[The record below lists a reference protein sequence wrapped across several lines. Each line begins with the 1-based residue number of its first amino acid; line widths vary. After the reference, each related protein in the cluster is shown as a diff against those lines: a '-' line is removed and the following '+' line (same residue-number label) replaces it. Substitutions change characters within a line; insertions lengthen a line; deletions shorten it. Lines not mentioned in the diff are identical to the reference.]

1 MEQNICFLA
10 QDYVKRI
17 RSTVNHKEL
26 RFELSII
33 SDEFASIAKERE
45 IPILTAMQLN
55 IWLLTL
61 KSVINNSFNC
71 WKPLRTFRT
80 TTQLVKAIVNVR
92 KFKRLGNQQ
101 PNIFKKMKV
110 QRLSLMGV
118 DSSESK

>member
-33 SDEFASIAKERE
+33 TDEFASIAKERE

-71 WKPLRTFRT
+71 WKPLRALST
-80 TTQLVKAIVNVR
+80 IV
-92 KFKRLGNQQ
+92 
-101 PNIFKKMKV
+101 
-110 QRLSLMGV
+110 
-118 DSSESK
+118 